1 MNEINELLLK
11 DIYVR
16 ISKMIDDGM
25 SIEKHE
31 LISSIEK
38 LKTFNILINNS
49 YFETSLL
56 NQKKELI
63 TELNGLF
70 LKYHNGNYEYKN
82 KINYSLVNHYIENN
96 GYFILTSILMD
107 ILSTRQF

>member
-1 MNEINELLLK
+1 
-11 DIYVR
+11 
-16 ISKMIDDGM
+16 MIDDGM

-38 LKTFNILINNS
+38 LKTFDILINNS

-56 NQKKELI
+56 NIKKELKP
-63 TELNGLF
+63 ELNNII
-70 LKYHNGNYEYKN
+70 LKYHSGNYNYEN

-96 GYFILTSILMD
+96 GYLILSSILME
-107 ILSTRQF
+107 ILSTKQF